1 MKVLFIV
8 NIEQSCKDYSLVVIL
23 FSQSNLQQTGNY
35 FYAKLFFKIE
45 LQTLISI
52 LFLSLFLLIQ
62 VDQKIEIQE
71 VHGEEDIIMGM
82 KQKTK
87 KTEQEKVKI
96 M

>member
-1 MKVLFIV
+1 
-8 NIEQSCKDYSLVVIL
+8 
-23 FSQSNLQQTGNY
+23 
-35 FYAKLFFKIE
+35 
-45 LQTLISI
+45 
-52 LFLSLFLLIQ
+52 